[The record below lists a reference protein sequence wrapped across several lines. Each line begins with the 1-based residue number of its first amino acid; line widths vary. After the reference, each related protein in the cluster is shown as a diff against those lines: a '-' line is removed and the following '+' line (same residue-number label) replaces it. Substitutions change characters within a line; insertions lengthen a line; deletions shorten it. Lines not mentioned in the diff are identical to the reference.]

1 MFFIVKMQDERVV
14 ILTLLMRV
22 VFCCK
27 AINEYNSMFLT
38 KLLDYNRGSSISIK
52 DGKDL
57 PFDLKDEGIPT

>member
-1 MFFIVKMQDERVV
+1 MQDERVV